1 MANLKR
7 RRIQFG
13 DQDWASAAVRNNIP
27 PGEEDSLATFY
38 GSMAVSQSTGMEIPP
53 NANIFQMYGGNYTLY
68 GAQAEVPG
76 EVLGDQVFE
85 RWRTENR
92 LARKSLALKLQRF
105 FRNNFEYSS
114 ASFGVYDDVHKDGK
128 WFPVVFSKFRHNR
141 FLAAIQ
147 NFVKSFRRKIQYEL
161 LLSASSSQGPHRRPS
176 ARREA
181 YTWGRNHYPLLR

>member
-38 GSMAVSQSTGMEIPP
+38 GSMAVSQSLGMEIPR
-53 NANIFQMYGGNYTLY
+53 NANNYTLY
-68 GAQAEVPG
+68 GAQAEVRG

-85 RWRTENR
+85 RWRVEQR
-92 LARKSLALKLQRF
+92 QARKSLALKLQRF

-147 NFVKSFRRKIQYEL
+147 NFVKSFRRKIQYQL
-161 LLSASSSQGPHRRPS
+161 LLAASSSQGPHRRPS

-181 YTWGRNHYPLLR
+181 YTWGRNYYALLR